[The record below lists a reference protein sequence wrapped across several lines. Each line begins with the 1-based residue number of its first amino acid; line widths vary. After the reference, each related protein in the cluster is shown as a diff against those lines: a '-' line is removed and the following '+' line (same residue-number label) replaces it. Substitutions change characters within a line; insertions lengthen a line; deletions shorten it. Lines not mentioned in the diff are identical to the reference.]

1 MRIPSLLLLGAF
13 LPLCAQIPPPLPP
26 QPMVD
31 QAPVPRPPAGLDRT
45 APSAAESAEPPPAG
59 RVDSNP
65 ATEVH
70 VALGEKRVRLDS
82 VPGTTGRTWAYWV
95 TLFWADF
102 PGMKA
107 ELRLQDPLPI
117 FYVTMAQT
125 PRHRL
130 FLVKCRVNKGDR
142 NRSVKMGHTNA
153 LTYKGLQAPDP
164 DWVVPVEVK
173 EERPGLW
180 RVMPLQRLEPGEY
193 GLFSGAAAAHATKGS
208 PAGEL
213 FEFAIDKP

>member
-1 MRIPSLLLLGAF
+1 
-13 LPLCAQIPPPLPP
+13 
-26 QPMVD
+26 
-31 QAPVPRPPAGLDRT
+31 
-45 APSAAESAEPPPAG
+45 
-59 RVDSNP
+59 
-65 ATEVH
+65 
-70 VALGEKRVRLDS
+70 
-82 VPGTTGRTWAYWV
+82 V

-117 FYVTMAQT
+117 FYVAMGPT

-164 DWVVPVEVK
+164 DWVIPVDLK

-180 RVMPLQRLEPGEY
+180 RVMPQQRLEPGEY
-193 GLFSGAAAAHATKGS
+193 GFFSGAAAAFATKGS
-208 PAGEL
+208 PVGEL
-213 FEFAIDKP
+213 FEFGVDRP